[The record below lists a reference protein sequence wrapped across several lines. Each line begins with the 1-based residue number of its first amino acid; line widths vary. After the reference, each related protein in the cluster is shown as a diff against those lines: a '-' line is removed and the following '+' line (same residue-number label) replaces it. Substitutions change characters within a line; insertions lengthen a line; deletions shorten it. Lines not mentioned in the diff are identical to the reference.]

1 MDIPAPALEPPPL
14 PPWWP
19 SQPMKMAAP
28 DTGPYTYGTHQIW
41 HVALDLAIKLYEIAG
56 APPHTNFDPGS
67 DFNDADVVVANA
79 MRFAAL
85 ITNRPA
91 PDVQLAH
98 DADPMPVFVL
108 KGKDALALATIT
120 FYREECAS
128 HGLVHQAHE
137 VELAWREMIA
147 WQQRHP
153 ERVKLPDHAPLCWCG
168 KVGRDHD

>member
-19 SQPMKMAAP
+19 SQPMKMAGTEA
-28 DTGPYTYGTHQIW
+28 GAYSTHQIW
-41 HVALDLAIKLYEIAG
+41 HVALDLAIKLYEASG
-56 APPHTNFDPGS
+56 APPHV
-67 DFNDADVVVANA
+67 DAVVENA

-91 PDVQLAH
+91 PDVQPTH

-137 VELAWREMIA
+137 VELAWREMSK

-153 ERVKLPDHAPLCWCG
+153 ERVKLPDHAPFCWC